1 MPFVLV
7 EKGEPVHHPLIEP
20 VGGVLGHLAR
30 DMRALL

>member
-1 MPFVLV
+1 MAFVLV

-30 DMRALL
+30 DVRALL